1 MQIEVVA
8 EGLGFPEGPV
18 IMKDGSLLFVDV
30 RHGTLSRLGT
40 DGKVTVV
47 AETGGGPNGAAIGPD
62 GAVYIC
68 NNGGFEWHEVQ
79 GQLIPGHASADYK
92 TGSIQR
98 VDLQTGKVTVLY
110 DHCGGEALHGPN
122 DIVFD
127 KTGHFWFTDHGKS
140 YADRRD
146 HGAIY
151 YASIDGQQITK
162 VRGEL
167 LSPNGIGLSP
177 DDSRVYFADTQTG
190 RLFAM
195 DLEKPGVAKA
205 PPAPWL
211 PGHLIATLPGFQ
223 LLDSLKVEAD
233 GKVCVGTLVEGGI
246 TVFSPDGTHEHVRF
260 PDLSITNLVFGG
272 RDMRDVWATGSS
284 SGKIYRCRWP
294 RPGLPPH
301 FYA

>member
-8 EGLGFPEGPV
+8 EGVGFPEGPV

-79 GQLIPGHASADYK
+79 GHLIPSHAAADYK
-92 TGSIQR
+92 GGSIQR
-98 VDLQTGKVTVLY
+98 VDLKTGKVTVLY
-110 DHCGGEALHGPN
+110 DHCGDEPLRGPN
-122 DIVFD
+122 DLVFD
-127 KTGHFWFTDHGKS
+127 KAGGFWFTDHGKS
-140 YADRRD
+140 YPDRRD

-151 YASIDGQQITK
+151 YARADGSQITK
-162 VRGEL
+162 IRGEL

-177 DDSRVYFADTQTG
+177 NGDRVYFADTQTG
-190 RLFAM
+190 RLFAI
-195 DLEKPGVAKA
+195 DLDGPGIAKA

-233 GKVCVGTLVEGGI
+233 GKVCVGTLVESGI
-246 TVFSPDGTHEHVRF
+246 TVFSPDGTHEHVPF
-260 PDLSITNLVFGG
+260 PDLSVTNLVFGG
-272 RDMRDVWATGSS
+272 KDMRDVWATGSS

-294 RPGLPPH
+294 RPGLPLN